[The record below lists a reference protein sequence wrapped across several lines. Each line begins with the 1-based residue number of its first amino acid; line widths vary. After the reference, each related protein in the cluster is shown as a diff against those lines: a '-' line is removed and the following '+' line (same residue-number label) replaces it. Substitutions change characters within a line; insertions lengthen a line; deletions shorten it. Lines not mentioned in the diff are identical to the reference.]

1 MQWLV
6 IGGLVLVLA
15 GALLIG
21 LLTWLAQ
28 AADASSKEVG
38 RWRLK
43 VARRISRADLE
54 LKAAIPKLI
63 ESFSEKSLT
72 DRERIA
78 LTKYDPV
85 PYPAIRLKTHKYK
98 EQFSTL
104 FSEPD
109 TAANVVDI
117 AQIPR
122 LLSFNDGLSF
132 QKILDM
138 ERRPSPDFPDPKLQ
152 GIEEIESPPE
162 WKAWITDKVA
172 LEFSVPLYAGWKSI
186 FNRYVYAAYAK
197 EVDRV
202 NQAKLSQ
209 QRVEVCFKER
219 NEAMQKLQKHAVE
232 KYEATIALSKKN
244 WASVRAQDKVRR
256 DQFESQFQQ
265 EQSQVGSEIARING
279 VEADGLVARVEWMLR
294 TLSLPNF
301 VSREGMCRYDE
312 DSRILIFEHRLPD
325 LAALE
330 FVKAVELKAGWTR
343 KPANQKEARD
353 NALRIYPSLSIR
365 FAAEL
370 VKLDWYGQLTAIVV
384 NGWADY
390 VDQSTGQ
397 TKRAYCSSMF
407 ATVEQ
412 IEALN
417 LSALD
422 PVVAF
427 SALKGIAAR
436 SLEVTPIAPIF
447 RIDTNDKR
455 FVDAKE
461 VIGKLN
467 DGENLAAMD
476 WEDFEHLC
484 RELFERAFA
493 GSGAEVKVT
502 QASRDQGVDAVIFNP
517 DPVRG
522 GKIVVQ
528 AKRYTNTVDV
538 SAVRD
543 LYGSTMNE
551 GAMKGILVTTS
562 SYGPDAYAFA
572 KDKPITLLNGAELL
586 GLLEKYGYKFRIDL
600 AEAKKLNEVQRY

>member
-1 MQWLV
+1 MQYLA
-6 IGGLVLVLA
+6 IGLVLLAVAGTVLVWVFS
-15 GALLIG
+15 ALASAVNASGQELG
-21 LLTWLAQ
+21 L
-28 AADASSKEVG
+28 
-38 RWRLK
+38 WRTRI
-43 VARRISRADLE
+43 ARKISRADLE
-54 LKAAIPKLI
+54 LQANIPNAIEFFSDGSQADNERNLLRSYEPIPYPKVQ
-63 ESFSEKSLT
+63 
-72 DRERIA
+72 
-78 LTKYDPV
+78 LTK
-85 PYPAIRLKTHKYK
+85 HQYK
-98 EQFSTL
+98 EVFSGFL
-104 FSEPD
+104 ADHAP
-109 TAANVVDI
+109 AVNVVDI
-117 AQIPR
+117 GQIPK
-122 LLSFNDGLSF
+122 LMNINDQLSF
-132 QKILDM
+132 QNILNM
-138 ERRPSPDFPDPKLQ
+138 ESRLSPEFPDSKLT
-152 GIEEIESPPE
+152 GIGDIELPPNWNAWVADKTDLSFSPP
-162 WKAWITDKVA
+162 V
-172 LEFSVPLYAGWKSI
+172 YAGWRSI
-186 FNRYVYAAYAK
+186 FNRYVNAFYAK
-197 EVDRV
+197 EVTRV
-202 NQAKLSQ
+202 QQAKVKQLQ
-209 QRVEVCFKER
+209 MEECFRVR
-219 NEAMQKLQKHAVE
+219 NEAMGELELQANKKYDAAVR
-232 KYEATIALSKKN
+232 LSEKN
-244 WASVRAQDKVRR
+244 WAAACAQDKQRR
-256 DQFESQFQQ
+256 DVFRSQFQS
-265 EQSQVGSEIARING
+265 EQDLIQREIARINSIG
-279 VEADGLVARVEWMLR
+279 TDGLVARVEWMLR
-294 TLSLPNF
+294 TVQLPNF
-301 VSREGMCRYDE
+301 VSREGKCRYDQE
-312 DSRILIFEHRLPD
+312 SRILIFEHRLPD

-353 NALRIYPSLSIR
+353 AALRIYPSLSIR

-370 VKLDWYGQLTAIVV
+370 LKLDWYGQVNAIVV

-390 VDQSTGQ
+390 IDQSTGQ
-397 TKRAYCSSMF
+397 KKRAYCSSMF

-412 IEALN
+412 IEELN
-417 LSALD
+417 LSSLD
-422 PVVAF
+422 PIVAF

-436 SLEVTPIAPIF
+436 SLDVTPIAPIF

-502 QASRDQGVDAVIFNP
+502 QASRDQGVDAVIFDP

-562 SYGPDAYAFA
+562 NYGPDAYAFA
-572 KDKPITLLNGAELL
+572 TGKPITLLNGAELL
-586 GLLEKYGYKFRIDL
+586 GLLEAYGYKFRIDL

>member
-21 LLTWLAQ
+21 LVTWLAQ
-28 AADASSKEVG
+28 VADASGKEVA

-43 VARRISRADLE
+43 VARTISRADLE
-54 LKAAIPKLI
+54 LQATIPKSI
-63 ESFSEKSLT
+63 ESFSGKSLR
-72 DRERIA
+72 DSERIT
-78 LTKYDPV
+78 LTEYDPV
-85 PYPAIRLKTHKYK
+85 PYPLISLKTHEYK
-98 EQFSTL
+98 EQFSKL
-104 FSEPD
+104 FAKPGIPAS
-109 TAANVVDI
+109 AVDI
-117 AQIPR
+117 AEIPR
-122 LLSFNDGLSF
+122 LLSFNDRLSF
-132 QKILDM
+132 QEILDM
-138 ERRPSPDFPDPKLQ
+138 EHRPSPDFPDPRLR
-152 GIEEIESPPE
+152 GMGEIEQPPE
-162 WKAWITDKVA
+162 WKAWVADKA
-172 LEFSVPLYAGWKSI
+172 ELEFSVPLYAGWRSI
-186 FNRYVYAAYAK
+186 FNRYVYAAYTK

-202 NQAKLSQ
+202 NQAKSSQ
-209 QRVEVCFKER
+209 QRMEVCFKER
-219 NEAMQKLQKHAVE
+219 NEVMQKLQKQAVE
-232 KYEATIALSKKN
+232 KYEAAIALSKKN
-244 WASVRAQDKVRR
+244 WASVRAQDKARR
-256 DQFESQFQQ
+256 DEFESQFQQ
-265 EQSQVGSEIARING
+265 EQSQIGSEIARING
-279 VEADGLVARVEWMLR
+279 LEADGLVARVEWMLR

-301 VSREGMCRYDE
+301 VSREGMCRYDQ
-312 DSRILIFEHRLPD
+312 DSKILIFEHRLPD

-343 KPANQKEARD
+343 KPANQKEAKEA
-353 NALRIYPSLSIR
+353 ALRIYPSLAIR

-370 VKLDWYGQLTAIVV
+370 VKLDWFGQVDAIVV

-390 VDQSTGQ
+390 IDHSTGQ
-397 TKRAYCSSMF
+397 TKRAYCSSLF

-427 SALKGIAAR
+427 SALKGVAAR
-436 SLEVTPIAPIF
+436 SLAVTPIAPIF

-467 DGENLAAMD
+467 DSQNLAAMD

-493 GSGAEVKVT
+493 ESGAEVKVT
-502 QASRDQGVDAVIFNP
+502 QASRDQGVDAVIFDP

-600 AEAKKLNEVQRY
+600 AEAKKLNDSQR